1 MADQPA
7 TTEALDETEARPQLT
22 GIFLPRAVLE
32 DGRLSLLEKVL
43 FGLLDGYARGEKGCF
58 ASNGYLARVLG
69 RTPRAIRDAIS
80 ALEAAGLVR
89 RRNLVDFKNPDSKYG
104 FTRRTIETVSAQAI
118 RRAIAEGG
126 RKKTSGGGG
135 RKLPPYIKEIDK
147 DPPSPPKGGRKAR
160 RIKLTAKDYQ
170 NGF

>member
-7 TTEALDETEARPQLT
+7 TTEALDTTEARPQLT

-80 ALEAAGLVR
+80 ALEVAGLVR
-89 RRNLVDFKNPDSKYG
+89 RRSISSPSSGERNYG
-104 FTRRTIETVSAQAI
+104 FDRRIIETVSAQAI
-118 RRAIAEGG
+118 RRAIDEGG

-135 RKLPPYIKEIDK
+135 RKLPPYIKERDK
-147 DPPSPPKGGRKAR
+147 HPPNPPKGGRKGR
-160 RIKLTAKDYQ
+160 RVKLTSKDYE